1 MLALWR
7 FGSVALVGWAPSP
20 SGVEILIAPVVR
32 VLEHA
37 GLHRRLLSGRRM
49 MGARTFHEIA
59 TQLCVQPIEIR
70 LEVAV
75 GDAPDELSQDAI
87 EAAIAPFSIQATD
100 QRAVFLVDIVGFSLL
115 SPTQQALQVSTLEFA
130 LNLACA
136 AASKRRPEA
145 EFLRTTT
152 GDGFYVWAAEKG
164 VDADLSLLTV
174 LTVALSVLTFLRRSP
189 AAESAP
195 VLRSCFSVGSHYTYH
210 QPKPDG
216 TADREFI
223 VGAVTIELARL
234 IGAARPH
241 QVLIGDFR
249 RQEQDGRSLDPTEF
263 LERASA
269 NMASLR
275 GLNLTGSLIDRI
287 AVYLTGLHED
297 SGEFRADGIEVV
309 DKHGFPHRCFNMK
322 INVFLDG
329 AEPFYC
335 GLQHRDLLSRD

>member
-7 FGSVALVGWAPSP
+7 FGSVALVGWRPCPA
-20 SGVEILIAPVVR
+20 GVEILIAPVAR
-32 VLEHA
+32 VLEQA
-37 GLHRRLLSGRRM
+37 DRHRRLLSGRRM
-49 MGARTFHEIA
+49 MGSRTFEEVA

-75 GDAPDELSQDAI
+75 GSASDALSQDSI
-87 EAAIAPFSIQATD
+87 EAAVAPFSIQTTA

-136 AASKRRPEA
+136 AASKQRPA
-145 EFLRTTT
+145 AAFLRTTT

-174 LTVALSVLTFLRRSP
+174 LTVALSVLAFLRLSP
-189 AAESAP
+189 AAHSAP
-195 VLRSCFSVGSHYTYH
+195 VIRSCFSIGSHYTYH

-216 TADREFI
+216 SADREFI

-234 IGAARPH
+234 IGAAKPH

-249 RQEQDGRSLDPTEF
+249 RQEQDGPALDPTAF

-269 NMASLR
+269 NMALLR
-275 GLNLTGSLIDRI
+275 GLNLTGSLIERI

-297 SGEFRADGIEVV
+297 SGEFRPDSIEVI
-309 DKHGFPHRCFNMK
+309 DKHGLPHRCFNMK

-335 GLQHRDLLSRD
+335 GLQHRDLLSQD